1 MYFSLHLKTK
11 WLCAFHGIIWLIGRL
26 TIRKLQKLNQNIYI
40 KKTLKWKKS
49 YINMSVPSINCI
61 LMSPRNIQVQY
72 IVIWATV
79 FLWLSCQHRQH
90 TSFQIDDTVFLICS
104 FAFVY
109 LHAFSSPY
117 TVSALFSL
125 VCFYHSFFMP
135 PVFPLHFILQPSPSL
150 PLLFFSQSCVASQ
163 ENCWFFHPR
172 TSVID
177 PETTKAMIMMDI
189 SCERL

>member
-1 MYFSLHLKTK
+1 
-11 WLCAFHGIIWLIGRL
+11 
-26 TIRKLQKLNQNIYI
+26 
-40 KKTLKWKKS
+40 
-49 YINMSVPSINCI
+49 MSVPSINCI

-117 TVSALFSL
+117 TVSALFSCVFL
-125 VCFYHSFFMP
+125 SLFLHAPSFSSP
-135 PVFPLHFILQPSPSL
+135 LYPSTIPLSSPAVFLSVMCCITRKLLILSPQDFCYR
-150 PLLFFSQSCVASQ
+150 P
-163 ENCWFFHPR
+163 
-172 TSVID
+172 
-177 PETTKAMIMMDI
+177 
-189 SCERL
+189 